1 MFDDCLICKEYL
13 AMEDRHKSLI
23 LQFMKIDEDSRIK
36 ASHGELRHLVNFWKF
51 MRLDRILQDRNMTSK
66 KIERVEETRQ
76 LLERLFTKYEEEE
89 SKFYFIIRNSGT
101 SHRAKSN

>member
-13 AMEDRHKSLI
+13 AMNEANKPLI
-23 LQFMKIDEDSRIK
+23 LEFMKINDYTRLE
-36 ASHGELRHLVNFWKF
+36 ASHEELRHLVNFWKT
-51 MRLDRILQDRNMTSK
+51 MRLDRKSRNSSMRSK

-89 SKFYFIIRNSGT
+89 SKFYTEELESQ
-101 SHRAKSN
+101 K